1 MHRDGDGRLSKSIW
15 AHEPI
20 LTPERK
26 LWRAVLTQAFEDAE
40 MTPVGEEAE
49 GEPLEA
55 PRARRYLRA
64 DSPFEAQ
71 DLKRGIARGPRPFV
85 GPAELPTGANARE
98 PCGVR
103 QLAAAFLTVASS
115 CSRRRFSAAAGKAGA
130 RLPHSTNCR
139 LVEGP
144 GASLITKQLL
154 AFTKN

>member
-40 MTPVGEEAE
+40 MTPVSDQAE

-71 DLKRGIARGPRPFV
+71 DLKLVCDF
-85 GPAELPTGANARE
+85 AELPADRVLLWARRSYPPE
-98 PCGVR
+98 PTLENHVECGGSPPLFLPSQAHALAGVFRR
-103 QLAAAFLTVASS
+103 QSEKREQGSRTPQIAAWW
-115 CSRRRFSAAAGKAGA
+115 KAPVPA
-130 RLPHSTNCR
+130 
-139 LVEGP
+139 
-144 GASLITKQLL
+144 
-154 AFTKN
+154 

>member
-71 DLKRGIARGPRPFV
+71 DLKLVCDF
-85 GPAELPTGANARE
+85 AELPADRVLLWARRSYPPE
-98 PCGVR
+98 PT
-103 QLAAAFLTVASS
+103 LED
-115 CSRRRFSAAAGKAGA
+115 
-130 RLPHSTNCR
+130 H
-139 LVEGP
+139 VEGGSRAP
-144 GASLITKQLL
+144 RCLPS
-154 AFTKN
+154 